1 MILYYYIIMNY
12 FLYFGSYVMVV
23 NIIFIYGLCLCIFR
37 FEDYL
42 HTEINSHINFWVIS
56 HFFFYLIIG
65 YFFPETF
72 WLSMTIGVVWEIYE
86 DFLEKFSKKHLSLIS
101 LKICK
106 LDNFI
111 WWYGRYED
119 VIANMLGFL
128 LGQYMSLHWKRR

>member
-1 MILYYYIIMNY
+1 
-12 FLYFGSYVMVV
+12 MVV

-37 FEDYL
+37 FKDYL

-106 LDNFI
+106 LDNFT

>member
-1 MILYYYIIMNY
+1 MNY
-12 FLYFGSYVMVV
+12 FLYFISYIIVL
-23 NIIFIYGLCLCIFR
+23 NIIFIYGLCLCTFR
-37 FEDYL
+37 FKDYL

-86 DFLEKFSKKHLSLIS
+86 DFLENFSKKYLSFIPF
-101 LKICK
+101 KICK
-106 LDNFI
+106 LDNFT

-119 VIANMLGFL
+119 VIANILGFL